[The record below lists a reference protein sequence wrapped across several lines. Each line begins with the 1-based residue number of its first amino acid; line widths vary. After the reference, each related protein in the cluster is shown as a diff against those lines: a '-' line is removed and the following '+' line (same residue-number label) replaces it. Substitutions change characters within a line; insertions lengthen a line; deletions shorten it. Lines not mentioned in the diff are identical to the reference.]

1 MRKKYAQ
8 LAIFLDYFYSKT
20 FAFEKKYIFSES
32 ISEIAK
38 GKINE
43 FNHSYYKT
51 IQT

>member
-8 LAIFLDYFYSKT
+8 LAIFGIISILRPSHLKKNT
-20 FAFEKKYIFSES
+20 FFSES

>member
-8 LAIFLDYFYSKT
+8 LTIFWIISILRPSHFKRK
-20 FAFEKKYIFSES
+20 AFFWKH

-38 GKINE
+38 GKVNE

>member
-8 LAIFLDYFYSKT
+8 LAIFWIISITGPSHF
-20 FAFEKKYIFSES
+20 KKNLFFSES